1 MGLTI
6 AWKSYGLPWLVSLSK
21 TVFVFWGVAF
31 ENRKPNRQRGWV
43 KEEDRMRTLKT
54 RQKQTDIICFEIN
67 INLRSIHFCFSK
79 VWQCLRSKRSQQCTC
94 RFPVNGSKSQLCT
107 QLPTWHIL
115 TARLCLSR
123 YLFLKISTHQKG
135 HPAKK
140 PNKKPPHAGSQWY
153 LHFKIK
159 NGFHMTWLP
168 RSETSLAWIMNPIPQ
183 HNVGLTAGEL
193 NAADRV
199 YSWCREH
206 RWLLTE
212 WIRKD

>member
-1 MGLTI
+1 MDYKWSCDLGWCHCQKRFSFFGGWRLKI
-6 AWKSYGLPWLVSLSK
+6 ESQIGKEDGWKKK
-21 TVFVFWGVAF
+21 TEWGHW
-31 ENRKPNRQRGWV
+31 KQD
-43 KEEDRMRTLKT
+43 K
-54 RQKQTDIICFEIN
+54 KQTDIICFEIN

-79 VWQCLRSKRSQQCTC
+79 VWQCLRSKRSQQCTS

-140 PNKKPPHAGSQWY
+140 PNKKPHTRQQSVILAFQNQKWFPYDMASQVWN
-153 LHFKIK
+153 LSGL
-159 NGFHMTWLP
+159 NNEPTP
-168 RSETSLAWIMNPIPQ
+168 SA
-183 HNVGLTAGEL
+183 LTAGEL